1 MSTGRNPSVILYDGY
16 GTPVAVLEGDVLFS
30 NTPALLFAG
39 EDENGLARFIN
50 VTSDGAIKTAEVGLR
65 VQKQFDIGGNDFMYI
80 GTAEPGLATSSVGW
94 SITRFEL
101 DNKKDPIDLKTTEP
115 NTAVWDDRAIEIY
128 S

>member
-1 MSTGRNPSVILYDGY
+1 MNRNPTCVLYDGY
-16 GTPVAVLEGDVLFS
+16 GTPVAVLEGDIIFG
-30 NTPALLFAG
+30 NQPALLFAG

-65 VQKQFDIGGNDFMYI
+65 VQKQFDIGGTDFMYI
-80 GTAEPGLATSSVGW
+80 GTAVPGLATSAVGW

-101 DNKKDPIDLKTTEP
+101 DATETPIDSKTTEP
-115 NTAVWDDRAIEIY
+115 DGAIWDDRVSEIY